1 MKTFLTL
8 IAASSTLVASAIA
21 QQQISLQF
29 ISFPRITNLESI
41 ELRLAEGE
49 TKEIYI
55 PGHEL
60 SPAYPVDPMSTIV
73 VGKTVTNENGETTFQ
88 VYGQAPALTA
98 KQQIILLV
106 RKGDNNS
113 DGFQV
118 LPINGDRSDF
128 TGGSFL
134 FFNASNIPVGGII
147 GDQEF
152 AIQPGQRRLVKPK
165 ATHQGGGCQVTLS
178 YQFQENWNKF
188 YDTRW
193 SVNPRYR
200 SLIFFFQDP
209 ESGQLGVSPIIDIF
223 GR

>member
-1 MKTFLTL
+1 MKTLLTL
-8 IAASSTLVASAIA
+8 TAAFSTFVTGAIA
-21 QQQISLQF
+21 QQKISLQF
-29 ISFPRITNLESI
+29 ISFPRSTNLEPI
-41 ELRLAEGE
+41 ELLLGEGE
-49 TKEIYI
+49 TKEVYI

-60 SPAYPVDPMSTIV
+60 SPAYRVDAMTTIA
-73 VGKTVTNENGETTFQ
+73 VGKTVTNENGESRFQ
-88 VYGQAPALTA
+88 VYGQAPALAAT
-98 KQQIILLV
+98 QQIILLI
-106 RKGDNNS
+106 RKGDENS
-113 DGFQV
+113 DGFQL
-118 LPINGDRSDF
+118 LPINGERSDF

-134 FFNASNIPVGGII
+134 FFNASQIAVGGII

-152 AIQPGQRRLVKPK
+152 ALRPGQRRLLKPS

-178 YQFQENWNKF
+178 YQHQEDWKKF

-209 ESGQLGVSPIIDIF
+209 ESGQLGVSPIVDIF